1 MFNKKDN
8 ITKSLEK
15 NLPVEAKHAEVD
27 KELLSKE
34 DIIDDYRFSRDTY
47 KELISTGMGS
57 LDSLADIA
65 RESEHPRA
73 FEVLAKSIKDIG
85 DVTDKLMS
93 LQKNK
98 QDLVDKKEEKSKVTN
113 NNMFIGST
121 TDLQRMLL
129 NTKEKVIDG
138 NPKEQW
144 VWLSWKS

>member
-15 NLPVEAKHAEVD
+15 NLPVETKHTEAD

-57 LDSLADIA
+57 LDSLAEIA

-98 QDLVDKKEEKSKVTN
+98 QDLVDKKEEKNKVTN

-138 NPKEQW
+138 DTKE
-144 VWLSWKS
+144 

>member
-1 MFNKKDN
+1 MFNKKDA
-8 ITKSLEK
+8 IAKSLEK
-15 NLPVEAKHAEVD
+15 NLPVETKHAEAD

-57 LDSLADIA
+57 LDSLAEIA

-98 QDLVDKKEEKSKVTN
+98 QDLVDKKEEKSKITN

-129 NTKEKVIDG
+129 NTDEKVIDG
-138 NPKEQW
+138 DIKE
-144 VWLSWKS
+144 

>member
-1 MFNKKDN
+1 MIDKKDAFK
-8 ITKSLEK
+8 KSLEK
-15 NLPVEAKHAEVD
+15 NLPAETKNAALE
-27 KELLSKE
+27 KEIASKK
-34 DIIDDYRFSRDTY
+34 DINDDYKFSRDTY

-57 LDSLADIA
+57 LDSLAEIA

-98 QDLVDKKEEKSKVTN
+98 QDLVGKKEEEKSKVTN

-129 NTKEKVIDG
+129 DTNEKVIDG
-138 NPKEQW
+138 DIKE
-144 VWLSWKS
+144 

>member
-1 MFNKKDN
+1 MFNKKDT
-8 ITKSLEK
+8 IAKSLEK
-15 NLPVEAKHAEVD
+15 NLPVEAKHAEAD

-34 DIIDDYRFSRDTY
+34 DIINDYKFSRDTY

-57 LDSLADIA
+57 LDSLAEIA

-129 NTKEKVIDG
+129 NTDEKLIDG
-138 NPKEQW
+138 DIKE
-144 VWLSWKS
+144 